1 MADEFDRASD
11 REMADREL
19 SIAQARAKNQ
29 PLKFTGFCLSC
40 NERLE
45 IGRFCFG
52 GECKED
58 YEREQRIAKII
69 GR

>member
-1 MADEFDRASD
+1 MDEF
-11 REMADREL
+11 EMASKQEMDHRKY
-19 SIAQARAKNQ
+19 SVAKARAKNQ

-58 YEREQRIAKII
+58 YEREQRIAKIMGI
-69 GR
+69 

>member
-1 MADEFDRASD
+1 MDEFERASKL
-11 REMADREL
+11 EMDHREL
-19 SIAQARAKNQ
+19 SVAHQRAQNQ

-58 YEREQRIAKII
+58 YEREQRIAKIM